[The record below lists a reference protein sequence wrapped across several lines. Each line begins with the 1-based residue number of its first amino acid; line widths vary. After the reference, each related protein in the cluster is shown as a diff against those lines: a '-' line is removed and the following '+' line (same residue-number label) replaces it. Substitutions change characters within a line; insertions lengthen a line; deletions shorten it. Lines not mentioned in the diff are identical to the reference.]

1 MAAQAGILLYFSH
14 DTQNTS
20 LENLLGITGK
30 QKNN

>member
-1 MAAQAGILLYFSH
+1 MAAQAGILIYFSH

-20 LENLLGITGK
+20 LENLLGFAGK

>member
-1 MAAQAGILLYFSH
+1 MAAQEGIWLYFSH

-20 LENLLGITGK
+20 LENLLGFTGK